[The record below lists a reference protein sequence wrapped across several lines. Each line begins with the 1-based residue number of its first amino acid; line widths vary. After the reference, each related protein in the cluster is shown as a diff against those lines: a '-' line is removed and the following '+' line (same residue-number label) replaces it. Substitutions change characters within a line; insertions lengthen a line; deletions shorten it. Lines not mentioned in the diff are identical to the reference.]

1 MSIELKAIFE
11 RLAAGHDLT
20 QTQARDCFERIMAGD
35 LSDVV
40 IGALLGAMLTKGES
54 VDELVGAAEAMRASM
69 TRITCKPGCI
79 DTCSTGGDG
88 VSTFNVSTTAAIIA
102 ASAGATVA
110 KHGNRSTTRASG
122 STEVLQELGI
132 DVEADRETVER
143 CIAQAGIGYLNAR
156 KLHPAMKHAA
166 AARAA
171 IPTRTLFNLLG
182 PLTNPAGARRQVIGV
197 PKPDLVD
204 KLAGALS
211 RLGTDHAWIVHGAG
225 LADLTVTGP
234 THVVEVIHGSFRR
247 FDVSPESV
255 GLRSASI
262 ESLQVASPR
271 ESARVVRAVLGGE
284 PGPPRDHALMN
295 AAAAVVVAGIAP
307 TLADGVTVAAGA
319 IDDGKA
325 AETLNRWRSI
335 AGRVGNS
342 DHEDGAA

>member
-1 MSIELKAIFE
+1 MKAIFE

-20 QTQARDCFERIMAGD
+20 QTQTRDCFERIMAGD
-35 LSDVV
+35 VSDVV

-54 VDELVGAAEAMRASM
+54 VDELVGAAEAMRANM
-69 TRITCKPGCI
+69 TRITCKPDCI

-143 CIAQAGIGYLNAR
+143 CIAEAGIGYLNAR
-156 KLHPAMKHAA
+156 NLHPAMRHAA

-211 RLGTDHAWIVHGAG
+211 RLGTDHAWVVHGSG

-234 THVVEVIHGSFRR
+234 THVVEVTPGSLRR
-247 FDVSPESV
+247 FDVLPEGV
-255 GLRSASI
+255 GLRRASL
-262 ESLQVASPR
+262 ESLQVTSPR
-271 ESARVVRAVLGGE
+271 ESARVVRTVLAGE
-284 PGPPRDHALMN
+284 PGPPRDHALIN
-295 AAAAVVVAGIAP
+295 AAAALVVAGIAP
-307 TLADGVTVAAGA
+307 TLADGVTFAAGA
-319 IDDGKA
+319 IDEGNA
-325 AETLNRWRSI
+325 GETLNRWRRI
-335 AGRVGNS
+335 AGPAPNA
-342 DHEDGAA
+342 DHKDASA